1 MRAILIFANI
11 LLACI
16 IAQGAINWLN
26 DHQMEASN
34 QAVVAANSQK
44 TKTMASALSAQT
56 QQATVVQPQIVNN
69 SDQLSENH
77 IRTTVAL
84 NIFDPERA
92 PKATVNRNNRTV
104 TQVNA
109 RNSDMTLVGTFVIGD
124 LSGAIITS
132 RTQQMQLMRQQ
143 TARNNQ
149 NNPAATPEELA
160 AQQEQA
166 MQDALDDQ
174 ARRASELRALQETEG
189 ISEEAMARA
198 RQRLENSNQTVELLL
213 NGQQRNAG
221 RDGLSADGTVQTAN
235 ASNAYKS
242 YYKIGETLSN
252 GFMLAAVTR
261 TTATLTRGQEQL
273 ELKIQDAS
281 TNAGRNTFGGAAANR
296 MGGGMGG
303 FGGGMDLLGGAGGFG
318 GGAGGFG
325 GGAGGF
331 GGGAGG
337 FGGGAGGFGG
347 GMAGGPGGGMG
358 GGMGGG
364 GFGGG
369 GGGNASFGAAGGG
382 NARGGMG
389 GGNARGGGNN
399 TRGGA
404 TGGGNARGGATG
416 GGNARGGATG
426 GGNAR
431 GGGMGGGRR

>member
-416 GGNARGGATG
+416 GGNARGG
-426 GGNAR
+426 
-431 GGGMGGGRR
+431 GMGGGRR